1 MPPKNDNPPFPG
13 VAGTKPAV
21 PRTKKTVRIVRGLA
35 KGTLLAAGLAV
46 SQLGSI
52 PEFDPRFHIFD
63 RTLVDRLHAPITRYP
78 E

>member
-13 VAGTKPAV
+13 VAGPKPAA
-21 PRTKKTVRIVRGLA
+21 PARRKSVRIVRRLA
-35 KGTLLAAGLAV
+35 KGTLLAAGFAV
-46 SQLGSI
+46 AQLGSI
-52 PEFDPRFHIFD
+52 PEFDSRFHMFD

>member
-1 MPPKNDNPPFPG
+1 MPPKYDNPPFPG
-13 VAGTKPAV
+13 VAASKPAV
-21 PRTKKTVRIVRGLA
+21 PRAKKAVRIVRRLA

-46 SQLGSI
+46 SHLGSI

-63 RTLVDRLHAPITRYP
+63 PTLVDRLHAPITRYP